1 MGSSS
6 SKFRK
11 HLQNGDEYAA
21 LQLYESNAD
30 LRKAL
35 DPNMSYGET
44 YQHQTPL
51 HFAAQYAMKSL
62 LRIFLH
68 DLQGNPNKKNGK
80 NQSALHLV
88 CTINPGNPNQTR
100 PMARQRRVD
109 CIAMLLQWRGADL
122 KDGQMEKVELGAQD
136 EDKNTGLHY
145 AASSGL
151 KRCVEFLV
159 NNGAPLFIENV
170 DNETP
175 CDCAE
180 RAGFSDIALYLES
193 KMVFSNDMAVD
204 ENEDAAIVSID
215 LQEEYSGLKA
225 QDLQEAKDQLLVETS
240 DMLRVPLFTAE
251 ALLRNHEWSR
261 EMLLEAWMRD
271 AIVCCEKSGVNP
283 PSSVFEDLMAQSSE
297 DSDTLRSV
305 TPRHHGQSD
314 ILCDICANYIPSDET
329 AVPMSCEHRFCRAC
343 WEGYLNVKIQEG
355 EAHNITCPAYDCIK
369 LVPVELIEEIVSRD
383 MARRYLQFDIQAFV
397 DSNPNI
403 KWCPSPGCIR
413 AVKLPDMD
421 GASGVMS
428 PVQPSIASKLPGDT
442 SRSVDC
448 GSGHY
453 FCWDCLGEAHA
464 PASCE
469 NWSKWFQKIS
479 EICPEALCDTSGAVE
494 TSANILW
501 LVTNAKPCPN
511 CKSPIQK
518 NEGCNHMKCSKCK
531 HDFCWVCLEQ
541 WKKHSSATGGYF
553 RCNRYDVSKKVDE
566 QTEVQKTEA
575 EQKHM
580 ANKEMHKF
588 VHYYTRFKNHDNSF
602 KLEEPL
608 LTTAKE
614 KMLILANAVSDP
626 ATADIET
633 KFIEDAVHQLL
644 KARRVLKCSYV
655 YGYYIEEVGIRK
667 PIFEFMQTELEE
679 ATENLS
685 QMINRPYLRTPRN
698 KIIGQAQLVTRKRHD
713 LIGAIARGLVPVD
726 LSPGNSRKKYSFD
739 VDEDT
744 KKALLDSIQDMELPN
759 PWVMD
764 SSGRHTNVSALF
776 DWPDSSPE
784 ESEDEQEEEQGEG
797 KAGQTPSVTS
807 DVCRRTDCSKPR
819 ARNKRTGGMH
829 EYCSLRCLRKDRV
842 GKEGVSSPRPSELV
856 ADYQLDLLR
865 ALEMSRLQLLRDV
878 ASLGPSADA
887 ASSSNRLNMEIPL
900 PEPLPPRPE
909 ETAPKSPV
917 SKVSTSPLS
926 SSPSRTGR
934 SINSPRLPRVVR
946 RGTANRSERQ
956 PPAAATDVED
966 FDPELQ
972 RAIELSR
979 ITAEE
984 EDTELKMAIQLSL
997 QDSAPNSPLEAS
1009 IPITCVDV
1017 HATDTPVT
1025 PVHSMH
1031 VPTLSGTE
1039 AQLILA
1045 PLTEPSLCVDEE
1057 GDMELEK
1064 SVLGSKLPGVSVYSL
1079 QESNQEPQDTKS
1091 LEIPEYTATATRNAQ
1106 SNISMDPSDG
1116 SDPVDQISGDRDHND
1131 NNNQSVLTPR
1141 DDHSSSSEKSQEEE
1155 ELDTHV
1161 KMLLAYSDS
1170 IVTSS
1175 ALTTSK
1181 DDSDSTAACLES
1193 PLDTRQHEEGM
1204 GGARPKHKPHQ
1215 APRHHKEGQGHAQGQ
1230 GHPRESEEDPQCSG
1244 TCHGAY
1250 GNSFG
1255 LIKNISVNN
1264 ILAMDVNKT
1273 KEFEKKDFS
1282 HLYSYVKTPTEDLPS
1297 AIHGEVAAASV
1308 PLQFNIDVCGAQ
1320 SIGAGPPVV
1329 DPAVTTLDEWTEYLT
1344 SSAVS
1349 TSPTVHCISTYT
1361 DQVPMAT
1368 TDNMDKWSVSS
1379 SSTKEMES
1387 ETSPLLLNNESN
1399 LPSGSSS
1406 SGKVVIH
1413 GQNDLN
1419 RGPSSGSGERETS
1432 LWARHSA
1439 NQITLTDLTQDDED
1453 DMVYV

>member
-1 MGSSS
+1 MG
-6 SKFRK
+6 
-11 HLQNGDEYAA
+11 L
-21 LQLYESNAD
+21 
-30 LRKAL
+30 LRK
-35 DPNMSYGET
+35 
-44 YQHQTPL
+44 
-51 HFAAQYAMKSL
+51 
-62 LRIFLH
+62 
-68 DLQGNPNKKNGK
+68 
-80 NQSALHLV
+80 
-88 CTINPGNPNQTR
+88 
-100 PMARQRRVD
+100 
-109 CIAMLLQWRGADL
+109 
-122 KDGQMEKVELGAQD
+122 
-136 EDKNTGLHY
+136 DKNTGLHY

-739 VDEDT
+739 VDF
-744 KKALLDSIQDMELPN
+744 SQ
-759 PWVMD
+759 
-764 SSGRHTNVSALF
+764 
-776 DWPDSSPE
+776 
-784 ESEDEQEEEQGEG
+784 
-797 KAGQTPSVTS
+797 
-807 DVCRRTDCSKPR
+807 
-819 ARNKRTGGMH
+819 
-829 EYCSLRCLRKDRV
+829 
-842 GKEGVSSPRPSELV
+842 
-856 ADYQLDLLR
+856 
-865 ALEMSRLQLLRDV
+865 
-878 ASLGPSADA
+878 
-887 ASSSNRLNMEIPL
+887 
-900 PEPLPPRPE
+900 
-909 ETAPKSPV
+909 
-917 SKVSTSPLS
+917 
-926 SSPSRTGR
+926 
-934 SINSPRLPRVVR
+934 
-946 RGTANRSERQ
+946 
-956 PPAAATDVED
+956 
-966 FDPELQ
+966 
-972 RAIELSR
+972 
-979 ITAEE
+979 
-984 EDTELKMAIQLSL
+984 
-997 QDSAPNSPLEAS
+997 
-1009 IPITCVDV
+1009 
-1017 HATDTPVT
+1017 
-1025 PVHSMH
+1025 
-1031 VPTLSGTE
+1031 
-1039 AQLILA
+1039 
-1045 PLTEPSLCVDEE
+1045 
-1057 GDMELEK
+1057 
-1064 SVLGSKLPGVSVYSL
+1064 
-1079 QESNQEPQDTKS
+1079 
-1091 LEIPEYTATATRNAQ
+1091 LEILLGNTALMWIEVR
-1106 SNISMDPSDG
+1106 M
-1116 SDPVDQISGDRDHND
+1116 R
-1131 NNNQSVLTPR
+1131 
-1141 DDHSSSSEKSQEEE
+1141 
-1155 ELDTHV
+1155 
-1161 KMLLAYSDS
+1161 
-1170 IVTSS
+1170 
-1175 ALTTSK
+1175 
-1181 DDSDSTAACLES
+1181 ST
-1193 PLDTRQHEEGM
+1193 
-1204 GGARPKHKPHQ
+1204 
-1215 APRHHKEGQGHAQGQ
+1215 
-1230 GHPRESEEDPQCSG
+1230 
-1244 TCHGAY
+1244 
-1250 GNSFG
+1250 
-1255 LIKNISVNN
+1255 
-1264 ILAMDVNKT
+1264 
-1273 KEFEKKDFS
+1273 
-1282 HLYSYVKTPTEDLPS
+1282 
-1297 AIHGEVAAASV
+1297 
-1308 PLQFNIDVCGAQ
+1308 
-1320 SIGAGPPVV
+1320 
-1329 DPAVTTLDEWTEYLT
+1329 
-1344 SSAVS
+1344 
-1349 TSPTVHCISTYT
+1349 
-1361 DQVPMAT
+1361 
-1368 TDNMDKWSVSS
+1368 
-1379 SSTKEMES
+1379 
-1387 ETSPLLLNNESN
+1387 
-1399 LPSGSSS
+1399 
-1406 SGKVVIH
+1406 
-1413 GQNDLN
+1413 
-1419 RGPSSGSGERETS
+1419 
-1432 LWARHSA
+1432 
-1439 NQITLTDLTQDDED
+1439 
-1453 DMVYV
+1453 